1 MILFL
6 CQLWFHSQEEELQME
21 DQRLR
26 EEDSR
31 LRPCVKWAC
40 WATDFFGNGSKST
53 CIMRGYEHPFTN
65 YVDVHQNT
73 RVLIHNPFIKAFSHV
88 RFGSRRVIFVQTE
101 RGILLDVLEMASEM
115 ISEIL
120 NLYSSRKAT
129 CNVWILWW
137 SLAFFGQAVNT
148 HRMNTLQ
155 GKRTNACSMPC

>member
-1 MILFL
+1 
-6 CQLWFHSQEEELQME
+6 ME

-53 CIMRGYEHPFTN
+53 CIMGGYEHPFTN
-65 YVDVHQNT
+65 YVDVH
-73 RVLIHNPFIKAFSHV
+73 LIHTPFIKAFSNV
-88 RFGSRRVIFVQTE
+88 RFESRRVIFVQTE
-101 RGILLDVLEMASEM
+101 RRIVLDVLEMASEM

-129 CNVWILWW
+129 CNV
-137 SLAFFGQAVNT
+137 
-148 HRMNTLQ
+148 
-155 GKRTNACSMPC
+155 